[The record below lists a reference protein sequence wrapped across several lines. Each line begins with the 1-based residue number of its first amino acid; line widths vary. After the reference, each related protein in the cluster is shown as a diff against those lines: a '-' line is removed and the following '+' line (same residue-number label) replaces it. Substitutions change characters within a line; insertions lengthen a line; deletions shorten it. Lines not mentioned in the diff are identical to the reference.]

1 MMVHQRLS
9 NGSIDSNDE
18 TSQVVELQEL
28 LEKQNYEM
36 AQMKERLAAL
46 SSRVGEVEQEAE
58 TTRKE
63 LIKTEEMNSK
73 YQRDIRELQSLVFT
87 DLRSRELQA
96 CQPDLDS
103 QEGYRADHPV
113 CHQMAHPGQPE
124 DQAQPARKCERQDL
138 LDQP

>member
-1 MMVHQRLS
+1 MFLSLQRLS

-18 TSQVVELQEL
+18 ASQVVELQEL

-58 TTRKE
+58 TARKD

-73 YQRDIRELQSLVFT
+73 YQRDIREVRWFTTRSPQTFQQAVHRVF
-87 DLRSRELQA
+87 DVSQA
-96 CQPDLDS
+96 
-103 QEGYRADHPV
+103 G
-113 CHQMAHPGQPE
+113 
-124 DQAQPARKCERQDL
+124 
-138 LDQP
+138 

>member
-1 MMVHQRLS
+1 MS

-18 TSQVVELQEL
+18 TSQVIELQEL

-58 TTRKE
+58 TARKE

-73 YQRDIRELQSLVFT
+73 YQRDIREV
-87 DLRSRELQA
+87 RSSVYI
-96 CQPDLDS
+96 P
-103 QEGYRADHPV
+103 HIP
-113 CHQMAHPGQPE
+113 CHFFLIFRYKLTGIDEYEKQT
-124 DQAQPARKCERQDL
+124 
-138 LDQP
+138 

>member
-1 MMVHQRLS
+1 MSLLCQQRLS

-18 TSQVVELQEL
+18 ASQVVELQEL

-58 TTRKE
+58 TARKE

-73 YQRDIRELQSLVFT
+73 YQRDIREV
-87 DLRSRELQA
+87 RSYHTCLLF
-96 CQPDLDS
+96 LDCCS
-103 QEGYRADHPV
+103 CVTHYKLIEANEYG
-113 CHQMAHPGQPE
+113 
-124 DQAQPARKCERQDL
+124 
-138 LDQP
+138 